1 MKFKSEYILQFIFL
15 GGGVWWLRRFFIISL
30 NLIAREIFCLYI
42 ISPFSDFYDSFHT
55 TRCLILCR
63 YERYRTQ
70 RCPCWLKPPLSN
82 GLSNID
88 LTTMSFMFFGRLI
101 TVIEGSLKRPV
112 ILSLVYKM
120 GKQFLRMRLR
130 TVKAG
135 VIGSKTRNPA
145 FCIAKE
151 FSIFW

>member
-1 MKFKSEYILQFIFL
+1 M
-15 GGGVWWLRRFFIISL
+15 
-30 NLIAREIFCLYI
+30 
-42 ISPFSDFYDSFHT
+42 
-55 TRCLILCR
+55 
-63 YERYRTQ
+63 
-70 RCPCWLKPPLSN
+70 KPPLSN

-101 TVIEGSLKRPV
+101 TAIEGSLKRPV

-145 FCIAKE
+145 FVGFLFVLQKSFRFFGNNFIN
-151 FSIFW
+151 FRLHFWAL